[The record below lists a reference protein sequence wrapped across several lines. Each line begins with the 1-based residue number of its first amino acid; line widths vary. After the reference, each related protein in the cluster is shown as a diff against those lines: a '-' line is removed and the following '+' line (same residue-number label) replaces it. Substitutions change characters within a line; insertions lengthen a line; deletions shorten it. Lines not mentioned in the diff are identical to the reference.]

1 MDSRFNDI
9 FTQPENSIFK
19 VVFFP
24 DRIYHAQYLNAAL
37 SERYRYNVQEV
48 RSKVDMTVL
57 KGEVYMDGLFY
68 SHFLRI
74 EYRGRRLV
82 ELARE
87 NKRFLQNEL
96 LAFVGLLPD
105 DTSLEVEDDKVK
117 LHYCPSIGAY
127 QVEIWQTLEAPD
139 TSYHDFKVL
148 NMMGKNKAITRIAAF
163 NPALVDIKAL
173 RRIKLAFR
181 ENDRDLPFGYNI
193 DDPAWDNNYD
203 RGHQEPNSPVPSN
216 DPANTIE
223 DKNYLINFQRGWFL
237 QAEEVEPVRYRNAL
251 MEEDNPDRSD
261 DNVIEM
267 RWILQRELGGNL
279 VFFHEVTIPPGKVE
293 GTHRHIGSEELYYIV
308 EGKGVAY
315 MGENDDPTLS
325 ALPTVKRS
333 IYGLDKKNCKEIQVK
348 PGSVIFTKS
357 GGIHGIR
364 NSGTKPLKFVAF
376 LYQSS

>member
-1 MDSRFNDI
+1 MDSRFNEI

-24 DRIYHAQYLNAAL
+24 DRIYHAQYLNAAR

-48 RSKVDMTVL
+48 RSKVDMTIL

-74 EYRGRRLV
+74 EYRGGRLV

-87 NKRFLQNEL
+87 KQRFLQSEL
-96 LAFVGLLPD
+96 LAFVSLLPD
-105 DTSLEVEDDKVK
+105 DSSLKSESTVK

-139 TSYHDFKVL
+139 TGHHDFKVL
-148 NMMGKNKAITRIAAF
+148 SMMGKDQSITRIASF
-163 NPALVDIKAL
+163 NPALDNIKAL
-173 RRIKLAFR
+173 RRIELAFR
-181 ENDRDLPFGYNI
+181 ENDRDLPFGYTINN
-193 DDPAWDNNYD
+193 PAWDNNFE
-203 RGHQEPNSPVPSN
+203 RGHQAPN
-216 DPANTIE
+216 DPTPSSNNNTVN
-223 DKNYLINFQRGWFL
+223 DKNYLIDFQRGWFL
-237 QAEEVEPVRYRNAL
+237 QAEDVEPVRYTNAL
-251 MEEDNPDRSD
+251 MEAGNPDLA
-261 DNVIEM
+261 DNNTIEM

-279 VFFHEVTIPPGKVE
+279 VFFHEVTIPAGKVE

-308 EGKGVAY
+308 SGNGVAY
-315 MGENDDPTLS
+315 MGENDDPSL
-325 ALPTVKRS
+325 AELPTVERA
-333 IYGLDKKNCKEIQVK
+333 IYGLDPKNCKEIPVK

-364 NSGTKPLKFVAF
+364 NTGTKPLKFIAF

>member
-48 RSKVDMTVL
+48 RSKVDMTIL
-57 KGEVYMDGLFY
+57 KGDVYMDGLFY

-74 EYRGRRLV
+74 EYRGGRLV

-87 NKRFLQNEL
+87 NKRFLQSEL

-105 DTSLEVEDDKVK
+105 DATLAAEAVVK
-117 LHYCPSIGAY
+117 LHYCPSIGGY
-127 QVEIWQTLEAPD
+127 QVEIWQTLEVSD
-139 TSYHDFKVL
+139 TNHHDFKVL
-148 NMMGKNKAITRIAAF
+148 NMMGKNKAITRIANF
-163 NPALVDIKAL
+163 NPALENIKSL
-173 RRIKLAFR
+173 RRIELAFR
-181 ENDRDLPFGYNI
+181 ENDRDLPFGYTI
-193 DDPAWDNNYD
+193 DNPAWDNNYD
-203 RGHQEPNSPVPSN
+203 RGHQEPNSPVPNN
-216 DPANTIE
+216 DITNTLT
-223 DKNYLINFQRGWFL
+223 DKNYLIDFQRGWFL
-237 QAEEVEPVRYRNAL
+237 QAEDVEPVRYRNAL
-251 MEEDNPDRSD
+251 METDNPDLAD

-308 EGKGVAY
+308 EGNGIAY
-315 MGENDDPTLS
+315 MGKNDDPTLS
-325 ALPTVKRS
+325 ELPTVERD
-333 IYGLDKKNCKEIQVK
+333 IFGLDNKDCKEIQVK